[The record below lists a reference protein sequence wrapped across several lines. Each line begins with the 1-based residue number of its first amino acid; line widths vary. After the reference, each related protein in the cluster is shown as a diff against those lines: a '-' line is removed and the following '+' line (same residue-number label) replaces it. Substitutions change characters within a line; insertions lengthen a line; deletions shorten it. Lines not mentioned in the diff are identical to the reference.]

1 MSFFEPNLIIVDNQ
15 TRIINGEI
23 VKLSINGKNVP
34 LASSVTP
41 AASTLYAGTF
51 TNVADETDTIS
62 VYADAETAAAITQ
75 VYIVGQ
81 DSLVAIDV
89 VKTEDNEFTYLDAV
103 YAFTLG

>member
-1 MSFFEPNLIIVDNQ
+1 MSFFEPNLIIDDNQ
-15 TRIINGEI
+15 TRIVNGEI

-41 AASTLYAGTF
+41 AASVLYEGTF

-62 VYADAETAAAITQ
+62 VYADADTAANVSQ

-81 DSLVAIDV
+81 GSLVAIEV
-89 VKTEDNEFTYLDAV
+89 VKTEDNEFEYDGHV
-103 YAFTLG
+103 YAYTLA